1 MAATQPDRRV
11 MQVGDS
17 AAPFCAPA
25 AKTEDSTAELLF
37 ALVGQR
43 LNVFYDHHAW
53 LTLAQGST
61 LAAEWMGRGGLSLST
76 GQRRHLSELSD
87 QLARQI
93 ADSVSREAGL
103 YIAHEMTEA
112 LDPRYVAQSV
122 EGIREEC
129 QRLLVAN
136 PLPPTP
142 GRS

>member
-1 MAATQPDRRV
+1 MMPPTDA
-11 MQVGDS
+11 
-17 AAPFCAPA
+17 AAPPPAPPA
-25 AKTEDSTAELLF
+25 TTEDLTAELLF
-37 ALVGQR
+37 ALVGER
-43 LNVFYDHHAW
+43 MNVFYDHHAW

-61 LAAEWMGRGGLSLST
+61 LAAEWMGRGGLSLSA

-122 EGIREEC
+122 EGIRSEC
-129 QRLLVAN
+129 RYLLVTH
-136 PLPPTP
+136 PLPA
-142 GRS
+142 R